1 MCFWLEFQYGWCEWS
16 AADCGCCFSILR
28 HKNSSYFVAWEIIQ
42 CRNGNVFPIASV
54 PSLKLWNLK
63 LFQKPLSKGINV
75 RAMRALDSLAS
86 GNPFLYL
93 VYILC
98 MSLYMFLYMEV
109 LDAWTCAQWTE
120 SDNMCTWCFKK
131 PKNDSAEIPPGPP
144 EDPQNHQ
151 VGLPGPSKSPTGL
164 KHVREMLQ
172 GSKKDSAEFPPGT
185 PQGHPKS
192 PSWLQCAFP

>member
-1 MCFWLEFQYGWCEWS
+1 MLFELLCVYMCFWLEFQYGWCEWS

-42 CRNGNVFPIASV
+42 CRNGHVFPIASV

-120 SDNMCTWCFKK
+120 SDTWRN
-131 PKNDSAEIPPGPP
+131 PKMTQRRA
-144 EDPQNHQ
+144 
-151 VGLPGPSKSPTGL
+151 
-164 KHVREMLQ
+164 LQ
-172 GSKKDSAEFPPGT
+172 SRPRT
-185 PQGHPKS
+185 PKITCS
-192 PSWLQCAFP
+192 TAL